1 MANPIQVQTLVEK
14 ENEKEMKEIDI
25 HRESK
30 AGLIDIEGSN
40 VSENMRAEIHMTIMT
55 DEKGISAKIDI
66 DLIDLIDP
74 IDLNVDDQIDKN
86 AVIMTAD
93 PKDSMTG
100 AMVMVAVVMVGMVV
114 MIEAIEMKLL
124 TGPLPVMLACEA

>member
-1 MANPIQVQTLVEK
+1 MVEK
-14 ENEKEMKEIDI
+14 ENENEKEMKEIDI

-55 DEKGISAKIDI
+55 DEKGISVKIDI
-66 DLIDLIDP
+66 DLIDLIDPIDP

-86 AVIMTAD
+86 AVIVTAD